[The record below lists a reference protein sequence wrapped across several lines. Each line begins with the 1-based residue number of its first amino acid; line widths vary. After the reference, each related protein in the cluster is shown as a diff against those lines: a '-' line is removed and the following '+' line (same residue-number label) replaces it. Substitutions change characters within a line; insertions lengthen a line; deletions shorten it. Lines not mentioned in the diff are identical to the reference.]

1 VKKSIL
7 IVTFFI
13 LFKPLFPI
21 VEYYINYDYIS
32 KVLCV
37 NRNSNTIVGCDGKC
51 YLYSELARMA
61 KGEEPISDKKIVI
74 KHIEILFCQEI
85 KSLDLS
91 KAPLIQNPILNTNYS
106 NLYTYLNSCS
116 VFHPPSTIV

>member
-1 VKKSIL
+1 MKKTIL

-21 VEYYINYDYIS
+21 VEYYVNYDYIS

-37 NRNSNTIVGCDGKC
+37 NRDNSIIGCDGKC

-61 KGEEPISDKKIVI
+61 KGEEPISDKKVVV
-74 KHIEILFCQEI
+74 KQIEILFFQELKTI
-85 KSLDLS
+85 EFPKTPV
-91 KAPLIQNPILNTNYS
+91 AQNPILNTNYC

-116 VFHPPSTIV
+116 VFHPPSPIV